1 MIIDLPNTT
10 TNDVNKKLVELRE
23 TGGAVTM
30 ARVLTLVVITDAG
43 DDVEEVIE
51 AANGASHEHPCRVIV
66 LERNPLASD
75 TGLSAQ
81 IRVGGDAGTGEV
93 VVLRLRGPLAAHEH
107 SVVIPFLLPDTPVV
121 AWWPNQA
128 PPFPRNIHWAA

>member
-1 MIIDLPNTT
+1 
-10 TNDVNKKLVELRE
+10 
-23 TGGAVTM
+23 M

-93 VVLRLRGPLAAHEH
+93 VVLRLRGRSPPMSTAW
-107 SVVIPFLLPDTPVV
+107 SFRSYCPTP
-121 AWWPNQA
+121 
-128 PPFPRNIHWAA
+128 R

>member
-81 IRVGGDAGTGEV
+81 IRVGAMP
-93 VVLRLRGPLAAHEH
+93 GPARSSYYACAAR
-107 SVVIPFLLPDTPVV
+107 SPPMSTAWSFRSYCPTP
-121 AWWPNQA
+121 
-128 PPFPRNIHWAA
+128 R